1 MTNQEQKVKFKKSIF
16 AELNSLSITAGIMIF
31 LLMLA
36 CIAGYIYLLVP
47 TPKTVRIEDGADVFT
62 QEEIEDL
69 KDAAKDLSKRRDMN
83 VIIITTRDKGAG
95 YSDSDEDC
103 AEYCLDQYDEI
114 VRKNTIK
121 DNSGMCIF
129 LDLTHDAPGERFFW
143 MYTYGSTYLA
153 ISDSEINDI
162 FAKAKSNGL
171 EDLDYARAM
180 NFIIDEVGSH
190 AWNKES
196 ELGGTIV
203 AAVIPLV
210 FAIIIYKKT
219 GKVVI
224 DKKPPVRTNRIY
236 DELVDYKR
244 DLIDTKT
251 REELSP
257 QGVAAAALASSAGY
271 SSGRSHY
278 SGGGSHRSSGGHYSG
293 GGSHHSSGGS
303 HGSHGGRGG
312 GGRF

>member
-1 MTNQEQKVKFKKSIF
+1 MTNQEQKVRFKKSIF

-153 ISDSEINDI
+153 ISDSAINNI
-162 FAKAKSNGL
+162 FARAKSNGL

-203 AAVIPLV
+203 AAIIPLV
-210 FAIIIYKKT
+210 IAIMIYKKT

-224 DKKPPVRTNRIY
+224 DKKPPVRNNRIY

-278 SGGGSHRSSGGHYSG
+278 SGGGSHRSCGGHYSG